1 MRCRALRCLNAPDGP
16 VANSLAPHVE
26 KFGLQFMPEQ
36 LVGAGEIGE
45 FAIRARLKCT
55 KLTGCIAQ

>member
-16 VANSLAPHVE
+16 VANGLAPHVE
-26 KFGLQFMPEQ
+26 KFGLHFMPEQ

-45 FAIRARLKCT
+45 FAI
-55 KLTGCIAQ
+55 